1 MNHPAPDEAIMSA
14 TSTNDEWEIMHL
26 TPAGWMD
33 GSYRHEPG
41 EAVAIAA
48 PADDVLTVR
57 RHVSAT
63 YGGPCRVVEDRTPR
77 TEDMALIEQLL
88 TKFGAPGFGV

>member
-1 MNHPAPDEAIMSA
+1 MSVCE
-14 TSTNDEWEIMHL
+14 EWEIMHL
-26 TPAGWMD
+26 TPEGWKD

-41 EAVAIAA
+41 DAVAIAP

-57 RHVSAT
+57 RHVSAA
-63 YGGPCRVVEDRTPR
+63 YNGPSRVIEDRTPR

-88 TKFGAPGFGV
+88 SKFGAPGFGV